1 MPTVYTHKIDEGTL
15 TNGKDFIKL
24 CLNAFGIMI
33 HNKDNAPTTERTDFN
48 KVYASDIEYYT
59 KQIAQAK
66 EKLSKAFKKTD
77 YKILIVA
84 EENFKEENPKMLKI
98 VVLLDKQEKIDF
110 VKNSLTQTNVEYGI
124 LKDTIQENII
134 SEFYANVREWT
145 NTIQNYLANEFGFSG
160 KTIVEASLYNEE
172 LQAFNITCSGKGT
185 NDDIVWVMKEMSKA
199 ITLSKNC
206 GFYINDKF
214 SFVNGYFQR

>member
-1 MPTVYTHKIDEGTL
+1 MIKTYTITSEKEKIVKNGQIEVVRVEAENNL
-15 TNGKDFIKL
+15 TTGFTSK
-24 CLNAFGIMI
+24 
-33 HNKDNAPTTERTDFN
+33 
-48 KVYASDIEYYT
+48 T
-59 KQIAQAK
+59 KNYLFSLEEEIK

-84 EENFKEENPKMLKI
+84 DENLKEENPKILKI
-98 VVLLDKQEKIDF
+98 VVLLDKKEKIDF
-110 VKNSLTQTNVEYGI
+110 VKNSLTQTNIEYGI

-145 NTIQNYLANEFGFSG
+145 KAIQNYLANEFGFSG
-160 KTIVEASLYNEE
+160 KTIIEASLYNEE

-206 GFYINDKF
+206 GFYIDDKF
-214 SFVNGYFQR
+214 SFVNDYFQR

>member
-1 MPTVYTHKIDEGTL
+1 MIKTYTITSEKEKIVKNGQIEVVRVEAENNL
-15 TNGKDFIKL
+15 TTGFTSK
-24 CLNAFGIMI
+24 
-33 HNKDNAPTTERTDFN
+33 
-48 KVYASDIEYYT
+48 T
-59 KQIAQAK
+59 KNYLFSLEEEIK

-84 EENFKEENPKMLKI
+84 DENFKEENPKILKI

-110 VKNSLTQTNVEYGI
+110 VKNSLTQTNIEYGI

-145 NTIQNYLANEFGFSG
+145 NAIQNYLANEFGFSG
-160 KTIVEASLYNEE
+160 KTIIEASLYNEE

-185 NDDIVWVMKEMSKA
+185 NDNIVWVMKEMSKA

-206 GFYINDKF
+206 GFYVDNKF
-214 SFVNGYFQR
+214 SFINDYFQR

>member
-1 MPTVYTHKIDEGTL
+1 MIKTYTITSEKEKIVKNGQIEVVRVEAENNL
-15 TNGKDFIKL
+15 TTGFTSK
-24 CLNAFGIMI
+24 
-33 HNKDNAPTTERTDFN
+33 
-48 KVYASDIEYYT
+48 T
-59 KQIAQAK
+59 KNYLFSLEEEIK

-84 EENFKEENPKMLKI
+84 DENFKEENPKILKI

-110 VKNSLTQTNVEYGI
+110 VKNSLTQINIEYGI

-134 SEFYANVREWT
+134 SEFYVNVREWT
-145 NTIQNYLANEFGFSG
+145 NAIQNYLANEFGFSG
-160 KTIVEASLYNEE
+160 KTIIEASLYNEE

-185 NDDIVWVMKEMSKA
+185 NDNIVWVMKEMSKA

-206 GFYINDKF
+206 GFYIDDKF
-214 SFVNGYFQR
+214 SFVNDYFQR

>member
-1 MPTVYTHKIDEGTL
+1 MIKTYMITSEKEKIVKNEQIEVVRVEAENNL
-15 TNGKDFIKL
+15 TTGFTSK
-24 CLNAFGIMI
+24 
-33 HNKDNAPTTERTDFN
+33 
-48 KVYASDIEYYT
+48 T
-59 KQIAQAK
+59 KNYLFSLEEEIK

-84 EENFKEENPKMLKI
+84 DENFKEENPKILKI

-110 VKNSLTQTNVEYGI
+110 VKNSLTRTNIEYGI
-124 LKDTIQENII
+124 LRDTIKENII

-145 NTIQNYLANEFGFSG
+145 NTIQNYLANEFSFSG
-160 KTIVEASLYNEE
+160 KTIIEASLYNEE

-185 NDDIVWVMKEMSKA
+185 NDNIVWVMKEMSKA

-206 GFYINDKF
+206 GFYIDDKF
-214 SFVNGYFQR
+214 SFVNDYFQR

>member
-1 MPTVYTHKIDEGTL
+1 MIKTYTITSEKEKIVKNGQIEVVRVEAENNL
-15 TNGKDFIKL
+15 TTGFTSK
-24 CLNAFGIMI
+24 
-33 HNKDNAPTTERTDFN
+33 
-48 KVYASDIEYYT
+48 T
-59 KQIAQAK
+59 KNYLFSLEEEIK

-84 EENFKEENPKMLKI
+84 DENFKEENPKILKI
-98 VVLLDKQEKIDF
+98 VILLDKQEKIDF
-110 VKNSLTQTNVEYGI
+110 VKNSLTQINIEYGI

-145 NTIQNYLANEFGFSG
+145 NAIQNYLANEFGFSG
-160 KTIVEASLYNEE
+160 KTIIEASLYNEE

-185 NDDIVWVMKEMSKA
+185 NDNIVWVMKEMSKA

-206 GFYINDKF
+206 GFYIDDKF
-214 SFVNGYFQR
+214 SFIDSYFQR

>member
-1 MPTVYTHKIDEGTL
+1 MIKTYTITSEKEKIVKNGQIEVVRVEAENNL
-15 TNGKDFIKL
+15 TTGFTSK
-24 CLNAFGIMI
+24 
-33 HNKDNAPTTERTDFN
+33 
-48 KVYASDIEYYT
+48 T
-59 KQIAQAK
+59 KNYLFSLEEEIK

-84 EENFKEENPKMLKI
+84 DENFKEENPKILKI

-110 VKNSLTQTNVEYGI
+110 VKNSLTQTNIEYGI

-160 KTIVEASLYNEE
+160 KTIIEASLYNEE

-206 GFYINDKF
+206 GFYIDDKF
-214 SFVNGYFQR
+214 SFIDSYFQR

>member
-1 MPTVYTHKIDEGTL
+1 MIKTYTITSEKEKIVKNGQIEVVRVEAENNL
-15 TNGKDFIKL
+15 TTGFTSK
-24 CLNAFGIMI
+24 
-33 HNKDNAPTTERTDFN
+33 
-48 KVYASDIEYYT
+48 T
-59 KQIAQAK
+59 KNYLFSLEKEIK

-84 EENFKEENPKMLKI
+84 DENFKEENPKILKI
-98 VVLLDKQEKIDF
+98 VILLDKQEKIDF
-110 VKNSLTQTNVEYGI
+110 VKNSLTQTNIEYGI

-145 NTIQNYLANEFGFSG
+145 NAIQNYLANEFGFSG
-160 KTIVEASLYNEE
+160 KTIIEASLYNEE

-206 GFYINDKF
+206 GFYIDDKF
-214 SFVNGYFQR
+214 SFIDSYFQR

>member
-1 MPTVYTHKIDEGTL
+1 MIKTYTITSEKEKIVKNGQIEVVRVEAENNL
-15 TNGKDFIKL
+15 TTGFTSK
-24 CLNAFGIMI
+24 
-33 HNKDNAPTTERTDFN
+33 
-48 KVYASDIEYYT
+48 T
-59 KQIAQAK
+59 KNYLFSLEEEMK

-84 EENFKEENPKMLKI
+84 DENFKEENPKILKI
-98 VVLLDKQEKIDF
+98 IVLLDKQEKIDF
-110 VKNSLTQTNVEYGI
+110 VKNSLTQTNIEYGI
-124 LKDTIQENII
+124 LRDTIQENII
-134 SEFYANVREWT
+134 SEFYSNVREWT

-185 NDDIVWVMKEMSKA
+185 NDDIVWIMKEISKA

-206 GFYINDKF
+206 GFYIDDKF
-214 SFVNGYFQR
+214 SFVNDYFQR

>member
-1 MPTVYTHKIDEGTL
+1 MIKTYMITSEKEKIVKNEQIEVVRVEAENNL
-15 TNGKDFIKL
+15 TTGFTSK
-24 CLNAFGIMI
+24 
-33 HNKDNAPTTERTDFN
+33 
-48 KVYASDIEYYT
+48 T
-59 KQIAQAK
+59 KNYLFSLEEEIK

-84 EENFKEENPKMLKI
+84 DENFKEENPKILKI
-98 VVLLDKQEKIDF
+98 VILLDKQEKIDF
-110 VKNSLTQTNVEYGI
+110 VKNSLTQTNIEYGI

-145 NTIQNYLANEFGFSG
+145 NAIQNYLANEFGFSG
-160 KTIVEASLYNEE
+160 KTIIEASLYNEE

-206 GFYINDKF
+206 GFYIDDKF
-214 SFVNGYFQR
+214 SFIDSYFQR

>member
-1 MPTVYTHKIDEGTL
+1 MIKTYTIISEKEKIVKNGQIEVVRVEAENNL
-15 TNGKDFIKL
+15 TTGFTSK
-24 CLNAFGIMI
+24 
-33 HNKDNAPTTERTDFN
+33 
-48 KVYASDIEYYT
+48 T
-59 KQIAQAK
+59 KNYLFSLEEEIK

-84 EENFKEENPKMLKI
+84 DENLKEENPKILKI

-110 VKNSLTQTNVEYGI
+110 VKNSLTQTNIEYGI

-145 NTIQNYLANEFGFSG
+145 NAIQNYLANEFGFSG
-160 KTIVEASLYNEE
+160 KTIIEASLYNEE

-185 NDDIVWVMKEMSKA
+185 NDNIVWVMKEMSKA

-206 GFYINDKF
+206 GFYIDDKF
-214 SFVNGYFQR
+214 SFIDSYFQR

>member
-1 MPTVYTHKIDEGTL
+1 MIKTYTITSEKEKIVKNGQIEVVRVEAENNL
-15 TNGKDFIKL
+15 TTGFTSK
-24 CLNAFGIMI
+24 
-33 HNKDNAPTTERTDFN
+33 
-48 KVYASDIEYYT
+48 T
-59 KQIAQAK
+59 KNYLFSLEEEIK

-84 EENFKEENPKMLKI
+84 DENFKEENPKILKI

-110 VKNSLTQTNVEYGI
+110 VKNSLTQTNIEYGI

-160 KTIVEASLYNEE
+160 KTIIEASLYDEE

-185 NDDIVWVMKEMSKA
+185 NDNIVWIMKEMSKA

-206 GFYINDKF
+206 GFYIDDKF
-214 SFVNGYFQR
+214 SFVNDYFQR

>member
-1 MPTVYTHKIDEGTL
+1 MIKTYTITSEKEKIVKNGQIEVVRVEAENNL
-15 TNGKDFIKL
+15 TTGFTSK
-24 CLNAFGIMI
+24 
-33 HNKDNAPTTERTDFN
+33 
-48 KVYASDIEYYT
+48 T
-59 KQIAQAK
+59 KNYLFSLEEEIK

-84 EENFKEENPKMLKI
+84 DENLKEENPKILKI
-98 VVLLDKQEKIDF
+98 VILLDKQEKIDF
-110 VKNSLTQTNVEYGI
+110 VKNSLTQINIEYGI

-145 NTIQNYLANEFGFSG
+145 NAIQNYLANEFGFSG
-160 KTIVEASLYNEE
+160 KTIIEASLYNEE

-185 NDDIVWVMKEMSKA
+185 NDNIVWIMKEMSKA

-206 GFYINDKF
+206 GFYIDDKF
-214 SFVNGYFQR
+214 SFIDSYFQR

>member
-1 MPTVYTHKIDEGTL
+1 MIKTYTITSEKEKIVKNGQIEVVRVEAENNL
-15 TNGKDFIKL
+15 TTGFTSK
-24 CLNAFGIMI
+24 
-33 HNKDNAPTTERTDFN
+33 
-48 KVYASDIEYYT
+48 T
-59 KQIAQAK
+59 KNYLFSLEEEIK

-84 EENFKEENPKMLKI
+84 DENFKEENPKILKI
-98 VVLLDKQEKIDF
+98 IVLLDKQEKIDF
-110 VKNSLTQTNVEYGI
+110 VKNSLTQINIEYGI

-160 KTIVEASLYNEE
+160 KTIIEASLYNEE

-185 NDDIVWVMKEMSKA
+185 NDNIVWIMKEMSKA

-206 GFYINDKF
+206 GFYIDDKF
-214 SFVNGYFQR
+214 SFVNDYFQR

>member
-1 MPTVYTHKIDEGTL
+1 MIKTYMITSEKEKIVKNEQIEVVRVEAENNL
-15 TNGKDFIKL
+15 TTGFTSK
-24 CLNAFGIMI
+24 
-33 HNKDNAPTTERTDFN
+33 
-48 KVYASDIEYYT
+48 T
-59 KQIAQAK
+59 KNYLFSLEEEIK
-66 EKLSKAFKKTD
+66 EKLSKVFKKTD

-84 EENFKEENPKMLKI
+84 DENFKEENPKILKI

-110 VKNSLTQTNVEYGI
+110 VKNSLTQTNIEYGI

-145 NTIQNYLANEFGFSG
+145 NAIQNYLANEFGFSG
-160 KTIVEASLYNEE
+160 KTIIEASLYNEE

-206 GFYINDKF
+206 GFYIDDKF
-214 SFVNGYFQR
+214 SFVNDYFQR

>member
-1 MPTVYTHKIDEGTL
+1 MIKTYVITSGKEKIV
-15 TNGKDFIKL
+15 K
-24 CLNAFGIMI
+24 
-33 HNKDNAPTTERTDFN
+33 NKQIEVVRVEAENNLTTEFTS
-48 KVYASDIEYYT
+48 KT
-59 KQIAQAK
+59 KNYLFSLEEEIK

-84 EENFKEENPKMLKI
+84 DENFKEENPKILKI

-110 VKNSLTQTNVEYGI
+110 VKNSLTQTNIEYGI
-124 LKDTIQENII
+124 LRDIIQKNII
-134 SEFYANVREWT
+134 SKFYANVREWT

-160 KTIVEASLYNEE
+160 KTIIEASLYDEE

-185 NDDIVWVMKEMSKA
+185 NDNIVWIMKEMSKA

-206 GFYINDKF
+206 GFYIDDKF
-214 SFVNGYFQR
+214 SFIDSYFQR

>member
-1 MPTVYTHKIDEGTL
+1 MIKTYTITSEKEKIVKNGQIEVVRVEAENNL
-15 TNGKDFIKL
+15 TTGFTSK
-24 CLNAFGIMI
+24 
-33 HNKDNAPTTERTDFN
+33 
-48 KVYASDIEYYT
+48 T
-59 KQIAQAK
+59 KNYLFSLEEEIK

-84 EENFKEENPKMLKI
+84 DENLKEENPKILKI
-98 VVLLDKQEKIDF
+98 VVLLDKKEKIDF
-110 VKNSLTQTNVEYGI
+110 VKNSLTQTNIEDGI

-145 NTIQNYLANEFGFSG
+145 KAIQNYLANEFGFSG
-160 KTIVEASLYNEE
+160 KTIIEASLYNEE

-185 NDDIVWVMKEMSKA
+185 NDNIVWIMKEMSKA

-206 GFYINDKF
+206 GFYIDDKF
-214 SFVNGYFQR
+214 SFVNDYFQR

>member
-1 MPTVYTHKIDEGTL
+1 MIKTYTITSEKEKVVKNGQIEVVRVEAENNL
-15 TNGKDFIKL
+15 TTGFTSK
-24 CLNAFGIMI
+24 
-33 HNKDNAPTTERTDFN
+33 
-48 KVYASDIEYYT
+48 T
-59 KQIAQAK
+59 KNYLFSLEEEIK

-84 EENFKEENPKMLKI
+84 DENFKEENPKILKI
-98 VVLLDKQEKIDF
+98 VILLDKQEKIDF
-110 VKNSLTQTNVEYGI
+110 VKNSLTQTNIEYGI

-145 NTIQNYLANEFGFSG
+145 NAIQNYLANEFGFSG
-160 KTIVEASLYNEE
+160 KTIIEASLYNEE

-206 GFYINDKF
+206 GFYIDDKF
-214 SFVNGYFQR
+214 SFIDSYFQR

>member
-1 MPTVYTHKIDEGTL
+1 MIKTYTITSEKEKVVKNGQIEVVRVEAENNL
-15 TNGKDFIKL
+15 TTGFTSK
-24 CLNAFGIMI
+24 
-33 HNKDNAPTTERTDFN
+33 
-48 KVYASDIEYYT
+48 T
-59 KQIAQAK
+59 KNYLFSLEEEIK

-84 EENFKEENPKMLKI
+84 DENFKEENPKILKI
-98 VVLLDKQEKIDF
+98 VILLDKQEKIDF
-110 VKNSLTQTNVEYGI
+110 VKNSLTQTNIEYGI

-145 NTIQNYLANEFGFSG
+145 NVIQNYLANEFGFSG
-160 KTIVEASLYNEE
+160 KTIIEASLYNEE

-185 NDDIVWVMKEMSKA
+185 NDNIVWIMKEMSKA

-206 GFYINDKF
+206 GFYIDDKF
-214 SFVNGYFQR
+214 SFIDSYFQR

>member
-1 MPTVYTHKIDEGTL
+1 MIKTYTITSEKEKIVKNGQIEVVRVEAENNL
-15 TNGKDFIKL
+15 TTGFTSK
-24 CLNAFGIMI
+24 
-33 HNKDNAPTTERTDFN
+33 
-48 KVYASDIEYYT
+48 T
-59 KQIAQAK
+59 KNYLFSLEEEIK

-84 EENFKEENPKMLKI
+84 DENFKEENPKILKI
-98 VVLLDKQEKIDF
+98 VILLDKQEKIDF
-110 VKNSLTQTNVEYGI
+110 VKNSLTQTNIEYGI

-160 KTIVEASLYNEE
+160 KTIIEASLYNEE

-185 NDDIVWVMKEMSKA
+185 NDNIVWVMKEMSKA

-206 GFYINDKF
+206 GFYIDDKF
-214 SFVNGYFQR
+214 SFIDSYFQR

>member
-1 MPTVYTHKIDEGTL
+1 MIKTYTITSEKEKIVKNGQIEVVRVEAENNL
-15 TNGKDFIKL
+15 TTGFTSK
-24 CLNAFGIMI
+24 
-33 HNKDNAPTTERTDFN
+33 
-48 KVYASDIEYYT
+48 T
-59 KQIAQAK
+59 KNYLFSLEEEIK

-84 EENFKEENPKMLKI
+84 DENFKEENPKILKI

-110 VKNSLTQTNVEYGI
+110 VKNSLTQTNIEYGI

-134 SEFYANVREWT
+134 SEFYVNVREWT
-145 NTIQNYLANEFGFSG
+145 NAIQNYLANEFGFSG
-160 KTIVEASLYNEE
+160 KTIIEASLYNEE

-185 NDDIVWVMKEMSKA
+185 NDNIVWVMKEMSKA

-206 GFYINDKF
+206 GFYIDDKF
-214 SFVNGYFQR
+214 SFVNDYFQR

>member
-1 MPTVYTHKIDEGTL
+1 MIKTYTITSEKEKIVKNGQIEVVRVEAENNL
-15 TNGKDFIKL
+15 TTGFTSK
-24 CLNAFGIMI
+24 
-33 HNKDNAPTTERTDFN
+33 
-48 KVYASDIEYYT
+48 T
-59 KQIAQAK
+59 KNYLFSLEEEMK

-84 EENFKEENPKMLKI
+84 DENFKEENPKILKI
-98 VVLLDKQEKIDF
+98 VILLDKQEKIDF
-110 VKNSLTQTNVEYGI
+110 VKNSLTQTNIEYGI
-124 LKDTIQENII
+124 LRDTIQENII
-134 SEFYANVREWT
+134 SEFYSNVREWT
-145 NTIQNYLANEFGFSG
+145 NTIQNYLSNEFGFSG

-206 GFYINDKF
+206 GFYIDDKF
-214 SFVNGYFQR
+214 SFIDGYFQR

>member
-1 MPTVYTHKIDEGTL
+1 MIKTYTITSEKEKVVKNGQIEVVRVEAENNL
-15 TNGKDFIKL
+15 TTGFTSK
-24 CLNAFGIMI
+24 
-33 HNKDNAPTTERTDFN
+33 
-48 KVYASDIEYYT
+48 T
-59 KQIAQAK
+59 KNYLFSLEEEIK

-84 EENFKEENPKMLKI
+84 DENFKEENPKILKI
-98 VVLLDKQEKIDF
+98 VILLDKQEKIDF
-110 VKNSLTQTNVEYGI
+110 VKNSLTQTNIEYGI

-160 KTIVEASLYNEE
+160 KTIIEASLYDEE

-206 GFYINDKF
+206 GFYIDDKF
-214 SFVNGYFQR
+214 SFIDSYFQR

>member
-1 MPTVYTHKIDEGTL
+1 MIKTYTITSEKEKIVKNGQIEVVRVEAENNL
-15 TNGKDFIKL
+15 TTGFTSK
-24 CLNAFGIMI
+24 
-33 HNKDNAPTTERTDFN
+33 
-48 KVYASDIEYYT
+48 T
-59 KQIAQAK
+59 KNYLFSLEEEIK

-84 EENFKEENPKMLKI
+84 DENFKEENPKILKI

-110 VKNSLTQTNVEYGI
+110 VKNSLTQTNIEYGI

-185 NDDIVWVMKEMSKA
+185 NDNIVWIMKEMSKA

-206 GFYINDKF
+206 GFYIDDKF
-214 SFVNGYFQR
+214 SFIDSYFQR

>member
-1 MPTVYTHKIDEGTL
+1 MIKTYTITSEKEKIVKNGQIEVVRVEAENNL
-15 TNGKDFIKL
+15 TTGFTSK
-24 CLNAFGIMI
+24 
-33 HNKDNAPTTERTDFN
+33 
-48 KVYASDIEYYT
+48 T
-59 KQIAQAK
+59 KNYLFSLEEEIK

-84 EENFKEENPKMLKI
+84 DENLKEENPKILKI

-110 VKNSLTQTNVEYGI
+110 VKNSLTQTNIEYGI

-134 SEFYANVREWT
+134 SEFYVNVREWA

-160 KTIVEASLYNEE
+160 KTIVETSLYNEE

-185 NDDIVWVMKEMSKA
+185 NDNIVWVMKEMSKA

-206 GFYINDKF
+206 GFYIDDKF
-214 SFVNGYFQR
+214 SFIDSYFQR

>member
-1 MPTVYTHKIDEGTL
+1 MIKTYTITSEKEKIVKNGQIEVVRVEAENNL
-15 TNGKDFIKL
+15 TTGFTSK
-24 CLNAFGIMI
+24 
-33 HNKDNAPTTERTDFN
+33 
-48 KVYASDIEYYT
+48 T
-59 KQIAQAK
+59 KNYLFSLEEEIK

-84 EENFKEENPKMLKI
+84 DENFKEENPKILKI

-110 VKNSLTQTNVEYGI
+110 VKNSLTQTNIEYGI

-160 KTIVEASLYNEE
+160 KTIIEASLYNEE

-185 NDDIVWVMKEMSKA
+185 NDNIVWIMKEMSKA

-206 GFYINDKF
+206 GFYIDDKF
-214 SFVNGYFQR
+214 SFIDSYFQR